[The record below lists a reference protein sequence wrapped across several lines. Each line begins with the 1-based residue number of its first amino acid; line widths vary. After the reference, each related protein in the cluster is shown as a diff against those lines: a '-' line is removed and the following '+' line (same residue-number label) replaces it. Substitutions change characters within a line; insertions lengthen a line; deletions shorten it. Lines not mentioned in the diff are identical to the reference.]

1 MIAKQVFPV
10 MRMAE
15 VCSVTG
21 LSEATIRRLQDPA
34 APQYDP
40 AFPKAFPLALRAKGF
55 DGAAVLAW
63 VAARNDSAQGGL
75 Q

>member
-1 MIAKQVFPV
+1 MVAKQVFPV
-10 MRMAE
+10 MRMADVCE
-15 VCSVTG
+15 VTK
-21 LSEATIRRLQDPA
+21 LSEATIRRLQEPT

-40 AFPKAFPLALRAKGF
+40 AFPKAFPLSLRAKGF

-63 VAARNDSAQGGL
+63 VAARNDAAQGGL